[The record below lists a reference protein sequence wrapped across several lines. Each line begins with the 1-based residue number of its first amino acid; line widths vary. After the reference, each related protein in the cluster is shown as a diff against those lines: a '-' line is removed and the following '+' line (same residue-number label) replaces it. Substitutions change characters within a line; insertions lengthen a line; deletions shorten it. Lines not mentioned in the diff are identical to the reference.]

1 MKHKTLKSILFSFAL
16 GLALYA
22 TVLPDTTPEPKE
34 PVPTASPAPDA
45 TETPADGIG
54 AKLLPTKMNGI
65 HGKNFA
71 SLTCKN
77 SSKL

>member
-34 PVPTASPAPDA
+34 PVPTASPTPDE
-45 TETPADGIG
+45 TESPADGIRI
-54 AKLLPTKMNGI
+54 KHISDKDKDENT
-65 HGKNFA
+65 
-71 SLTCKN
+71 SL
-77 SSKL
+77 

>member
-34 PVPTASPAPDA
+34 PVPTASPVQDE
-45 TETPADGIG
+45 TESPADGIRI
-54 AKLLPTKMNGI
+54 KHISDKDKDENT
-65 HGKNFA
+65 
-71 SLTCKN
+71 SL
-77 SSKL
+77 